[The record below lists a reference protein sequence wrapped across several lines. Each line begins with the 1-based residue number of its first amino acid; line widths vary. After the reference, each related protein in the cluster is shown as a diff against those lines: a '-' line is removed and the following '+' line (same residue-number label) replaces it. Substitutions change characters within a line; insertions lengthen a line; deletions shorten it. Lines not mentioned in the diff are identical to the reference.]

1 MKYPKALFFSVV
13 AASVFFSCKKED
25 NFVPEKYADETI
37 LFPEELGEPDGL
49 MMAVRDMVGI
59 DLTGK
64 QEIPVDLALAY
75 FNPSGYVEVGEVK
88 LNNKLLDLTSANQY
102 VSNLENISFELN
114 GSTQNR
120 WSIAGDNGFET
131 FNKVLTVRM
140 PAKIVFDAAPA
151 VIALNQQITLKVES
165 LPNHAQ
171 AIIWQLKDVDGNF
184 IQKETTTNE
193 LTLTASEL
201 SRLSAGR
208 NSLLKVAAYSMEKWT
223 NSGKQYVFVNQTVE
237 TATVELK

>member
-1 MKYPKALFFSVV
+1 MKYPKVLFLSVV
-13 AASVFFSCKKED
+13 AATVLFSCKKED
-25 NFVPEKYADETI
+25 NFVPEKYAEETV
-37 LFPEELGEPDGL
+37 LFPDGIEEYDGM
-49 MMAVRDMVGI
+49 MMAVRDMIGI

-75 FNPSGYVEVGEVK
+75 FDQSGYKDVGQVK

-102 VSNLENISFELN
+102 VSNLENINFGLD

-120 WSIAGDNGFET
+120 WQVEGGNGFSS

-140 PAKIVFDAAPA
+140 PAKIVFEAVPA
-151 VIALNQQITLKVES
+151 VIALGQEITLKVES

-171 AIIWQLKDVDGNF
+171 TIIWQLKDVEGNF
-184 IQKETTTNE
+184 IQKETTINE

-201 SRLSAGR
+201 SKLSAGR
-208 NSLLKVAAYSMEKWT
+208 NSLLKVAAYSMEKWA
-223 NSGKQYVFVNQTVE
+223 NSGKQFVFINQTVE
-237 TATVELK
+237 TATVELR